1 MDVSLA
7 LKLGNTV
14 FLPISVIF
22 VFWGWMQQMEEVSQ
36 DLLKGLR
43 YLALCGSVIVAI
55 MLYPKVMTS
64 SVQVAKKIASESYQD
79 QMAIFDN
86 DRDFGA
92 DCEKKSW
99 WDPTFLADV
108 AIEFMRG
115 FMLGVIGV
123 LAWIGT
129 FILNQII
136 NILVMI
142 MIAVAPLFLS
152 FLCVKQ
158 TQGAGSTFVTCSIGV
173 MIMPVAKC
181 LIDMVFISMT
191 GTMATALFGQSI
203 MSAGLSSLF
212 IGASSGVT
220 FSLLPFLGV
229 LLGFMLVFTLAL
241 YIVAPFAFLRFISSG
256 SVSGLLQSVVAG
268 SAGVGMVAA
277 NAENEFARGMRDS
290 SRHAAGKKAEAA
302 QQSAQYTQQ
311 ENAAS
316 YLRHQAGLSADTV
329 QAVSKGGA
337 LQPTVAL
344 AAAYPSMGSM
354 MQGQHQPLAT
364 AVQQPIMSDTN
375 DPGRG
380 GHRHSQPASP
390 PIMSVTPGKGLDGH
404 RRPLPSARP
413 HASSMDAS
421 PPANAPLMTTA
432 PSVPQPVRGG
442 KASGAQPAPLA
453 GEAAGSAAVER
464 PANLTEA
471 GDAPVLPPSR
481 DMTTARTLDN

>member
-22 VFWGWMQQMEEVSQ
+22 VFWGWMQQMDEVSQ

-43 YLALCGSVIVAI
+43 YLALCGSVIVSI
-55 MLYPKVMTS
+55 MLYPKVMTE
-64 SVQVAKKIASESYQD
+64 SVTVASKIASESYQD
-79 QMAIFDN
+79 QMNVFDN
-86 DRDFGA
+86 NRDFGTG
-92 DCEKKSW
+92 DPDGKSF
-99 WDPTFLADV
+99 WDPSFLADL

-115 FMLGVIGV
+115 FMLGIVGV

-136 NILVMI
+136 KILVMV

-181 LIDMVFISMT
+181 LIDMIFVSMT

-220 FSLLPFLGV
+220 FSLLPFLGI

-268 SAGVGMVAA
+268 AAGAGMVAA
-277 NAENEFARGMRDS
+277 NAENEFSRGMRDK
-290 SRHAAGKKAEAA
+290 SRHDAEKKGQAA
-302 QQSAQYTQQ
+302 QQAAQYSQQ
-311 ENAAS
+311 ENAAG
-316 YLRHQAGLSADTV
+316 YLRQQAGLPSDTV
-329 QAVSKGGA
+329 QAISKAGA
-337 LQPTVAL
+337 LQPAM
-344 AAAYPSMGSM
+344 AMAAYPTMASM
-354 MQGQHQPLAT
+354 Q
-364 AVQQPIMSDTN
+364 
-375 DPGRG
+375 
-380 GHRHSQPASP
+380 GHRHSEPASP
-390 PIMSVTPGKGLDGH
+390 PIMSVTPGPGLTG
-404 RRPLPSARP
+404 PFAPPSQPAP
-413 HASSMDAS
+413 PSGGGGAS
-421 PPANAPLMTTA
+421 PAAPSRPSPGTGSPVSAPPVNISLSAANAPLMSA
-432 PSVPQPVRGG
+432 PAPAAVQQPVRGSRAG
-442 KASGAQPAPLA
+442 GGQSPSHAGSDPAA
-453 GEAAGSAAVER
+453 AAGVER
-464 PANLTEA
+464 PGELTDT
-471 GDAPVLPPSR
+471 GNAPIVPPP
-481 DMTTARTLDN
+481 AP